1 MILADTSVWIE
12 HLRAGHDALAARL
25 DEGRVVIHPFVV
37 GEIALGNLTCREEV
51 LGLLR
56 NLPEAPIATDD
67 EVLAFI
73 EQRGLPGA
81 GVGYVDAHLLASAAL
96 LDARSLWTLDRRLG
110 EVADRLDLAHRPSG
124 G

>member
-12 HLRAGHDALAARL
+12 HLRAGHDAFASRL

-37 GEIALGNLTCREEV
+37 GELALGSLARRTEI
-51 LGLLR
+51 LGLLLS
-56 NLPEAPIATDD
+56 LPQAPVATDD

-73 EQRGLPGA
+73 DRRGLPGA

-96 LDARSLWTLDRRLG
+96 IAARSLWTLDRRLA
-110 EVADRLDLAHRPSG
+110 EVAERLDLAHRP
-124 G
+124 